1 MELIWD
7 FDGTLFDTYPLM
19 ADSLRRAM
27 LEEGQDVPVQDI
39 RARMAVTLSD
49 AVAHYKRTLGIT
61 EDTMERYRH
70 VMYAQGWRAAR
81 PFAGAEDVCARVC
94 REGGHNHLCTH
105 RGVTARK
112 YMEAWGLDRYFS
124 VYVTDEDGLPR
135 KPAPDM
141 VRRVLETTGRP
152 AQEFW
157 MIGDRELDILAAQAA
172 GVRGCL
178 FTQGRENVVTAA
190 EYQVSRLEDLFEIMK

>member
-27 LEEGQDVPVQDI
+27 LEEGHDVPVQDI

-49 AVAHYKRTLGIT
+49 AVAHYKSTLGIT

-105 RGVTARK
+105 RGVTART

>member
-19 ADSLRRAM
+19 VDSLRRAM
-27 LEEGQDVPVQDI
+27 LEEGHDVPVQDI
-39 RARMAVTLSD
+39 RARMAVTLGD

-61 EDTMERYRH
+61 DETMERYRRI
-70 VMYAQGWRAAR
+70 MYGRGRRAAQ

-105 RGVTARK
+105 RGVTARQ
-112 YMEAWGLDRYFS
+112 YMEAWGLDRYFE

-141 VRRVLETTGRP
+141 VRRVLEKTGLP
-152 AQEFW
+152 ATEFL
-157 MIGDRELDILAAQAA
+157 MVGDRELDILAAQAA

-178 FTQGRENVVTAA
+178 FTQGRENVETAA
-190 EYQVSRLEDLFEIMK
+190 EFTVMRLEDLFDIIL

>member
-27 LEEGQDVPVQDI
+27 LEEGHDVPVQDI

-49 AVAHYKRTLGIT
+49 AVAHYKSTLGIT

-152 AQEFW
+152 AQEIW

>member
-27 LEEGQDVPVQDI
+27 LVEGHDVPVQDI
-39 RARMAVTLSD
+39 RARMAVTLGD

-61 EDTMERYRH
+61 EETMERYRH
-70 VMYAQGWRAAR
+70 IIYGQGRRAAQ
-81 PFAGAEDVCARVC
+81 PFAGAEDVCARIC

-105 RGVTARK
+105 RGVTARH
-112 YMEAWGLDRYFS
+112 YMEAWGLDRYFE

-141 VRRVLETTGRP
+141 VRRVLDKTGLP
-152 AQEFW
+152 ATEFL
-157 MIGDRELDILAAQAA
+157 MVGDRELDILAAQAA

-178 FTQGRENVVTAA
+178 FTQGRENVETAA
-190 EYQVSRLEDLFEIMK
+190 EFTVMRLEDLFDIIL

>member
-27 LEEGQDVPVQDI
+27 LVEGHDVPEQDI
-39 RARMAVTLSD
+39 LARMAVTLGD

-61 EDTMERYRH
+61 EETMERYRH
-70 VMYAQGWRAAR
+70 IMYGQGRRAAQ

-105 RGVTARK
+105 RGVTARY
-112 YMEAWGLDRYFS
+112 YMEAWGLDRYFE

-141 VRRVLETTGRP
+141 VRRVLEKTGLP
-152 AQEFW
+152 ATEFL
-157 MIGDRELDILAAQAA
+157 MVGDRELDILAAQAA

-178 FTQGRENVVTAA
+178 FTQGRENVETAA
-190 EYQVSRLEDLFEIMK
+190 EFTVTRLEDLFDIIL

>member
-27 LEEGQDVPVQDI
+27 LEEGHDVPLQDI
-39 RARMAVTLSD
+39 RARMAVTLGD

-61 EDTMERYRH
+61 EGTMERYRH
-70 VMYAQGWRAAR
+70 VMYAKGWRAAR

-157 MIGDRELDILAAQAA
+157 MIGDRELDIQAAQAA

>member
-27 LEEGQDVPVQDI
+27 LEEGHDVPVQDI

-49 AVAHYKRTLGIT
+49 AVAHYKSTLGIT

-157 MIGDRELDILAAQAA
+157 MIGDRELDIQAAQAA

-178 FTQGRENVVTAA
+178 FTQGRENVFTAA

>member
-27 LEEGQDVPVQDI
+27 LEEGHDVPVQDI

-49 AVAHYKRTLGIT
+49 AVAHYKSTLGIT

-94 REGGHNHLCTH
+94 RESGHNHLCTH

-157 MIGDRELDILAAQAA
+157 MMGDRELDILAAQAA

>member
-27 LEEGQDVPVQDI
+27 LEEGHDVPVQDI
-39 RARMAVTLSD
+39 RVRMAVTLGD

-61 EDTMERYRH
+61 EATMERYRRI
-70 VMYAQGWRAAR
+70 MYGQGWRAAR

-105 RGVTARK
+105 RGVTARQ
-112 YMEAWGLDRYFS
+112 YMEAWGLDRYFA

-141 VRRVLETTGRP
+141 VRRVLEKTGRP
-152 AQEFW
+152 ANEFL
-157 MIGDRELDILAAQAA
+157 MVGDRELDIRAAQAA

-178 FTQGRENVVTAA
+178 FTQGRENVETAA
-190 EYQVSRLEDLFEIMK
+190 EYKVVRLENLLDIID

>member
-27 LEEGQDVPVQDI
+27 LEEGHDVPVQDI

-49 AVAHYKRTLGIT
+49 AVAHYKSTLGIT

-157 MIGDRELDILAAQAA
+157 MMGDRELDILAAQAA

>member
-1 MELIWD
+1 
-7 FDGTLFDTYPLM
+7 
-19 ADSLRRAM
+19 
-27 LEEGQDVPVQDI
+27 
-39 RARMAVTLSD
+39 
-49 AVAHYKRTLGIT
+49 
-61 EDTMERYRH
+61 
-70 VMYAQGWRAAR
+70 
-81 PFAGAEDVCARVC
+81 
-94 REGGHNHLCTH
+94 
-105 RGVTARK
+105 
-112 YMEAWGLDRYFS
+112 MEAWGLDRYFS

>member
-19 ADSLRRAM
+19 VDSLRRAM
-27 LEEGQDVPVQDI
+27 LEEGHDVPVQDI
-39 RARMAVTLSD
+39 RARMAVTLGD

-61 EDTMERYRH
+61 EETMERYRRI
-70 VMYAQGWRAAR
+70 MYGQGRRAAQ

-105 RGVTARK
+105 RGVTARQ
-112 YMEAWGLDRYFS
+112 YMEAWGLDRYFE

-141 VRRVLETTGRP
+141 VRRVLEKTGLP
-152 AQEFW
+152 ATEFL
-157 MIGDRELDILAAQAA
+157 MVGDRELDILAAQAA

-178 FTQGRENVVTAA
+178 FTQGRENVETAA
-190 EYQVSRLEDLFEIMK
+190 EFTVMRLEDLFDIIL

>member
-27 LEEGQDVPVQDI
+27 LEEGHDVPVQDI

-141 VRRVLETTGRP
+141 VRRVLEAKQGLI
-152 AQEFW
+152 E
-157 MIGDRELDILAAQAA
+157 AALSDAFGAPMRLRMVNEGQ
-172 GVRGCL
+172 
-178 FTQGRENVVTAA
+178 TAA
-190 EYQVSRLEDLFEIMK
+190 AKPTADARRVIEQSYDIFGRDKIDLTD

>member
-27 LEEGQDVPVQDI
+27 LEEGHDVPVQDI

-49 AVAHYKRTLGIT
+49 AVAHYKSTLGIT

-112 YMEAWGLDRYFS
+112 YMEAWGLDRYCS

>member
-27 LEEGQDVPVQDI
+27 LVEGHDVPEQDI
-39 RARMAVTLSD
+39 LARMAVTLGD

-61 EDTMERYRH
+61 EETMERYRRI
-70 VMYAQGWRAAR
+70 MYGRGRRAAQ

-105 RGVTARK
+105 RGVTARQ
-112 YMEAWGLDRYFS
+112 YMEAWGLDRYFE

-141 VRRVLETTGRP
+141 VRRVLDKTGLP
-152 AQEFW
+152 ATEFL
-157 MIGDRELDILAAQAA
+157 MVGDRELDILAAQAA

-178 FTQGRENVVTAA
+178 FTQGRENVETAA
-190 EYQVSRLEDLFEIMK
+190 EFTVTRLKDLFDIIL

>member
-27 LEEGQDVPVQDI
+27 LEEGHDVPVQDI

-49 AVAHYKRTLGIT
+49 AVAHYKSTLGIT

-94 REGGHNHLCTH
+94 REGGHNHLFTH

>member
-19 ADSLRRAM
+19 VDSLRRAM
-27 LEEGQDVPVQDI
+27 LEEGHDVPVQDI
-39 RARMAVTLSD
+39 RARMAVTLGD

-61 EDTMERYRH
+61 EETMERYRRI
-70 VMYAQGWRAAR
+70 MYGRGRRAAQ

-105 RGVTARK
+105 RGVTARQ
-112 YMEAWGLDRYFS
+112 YMEAWGLDRYFE

-141 VRRVLETTGRP
+141 VRRVLEKTGLP
-152 AQEFW
+152 ATEFL
-157 MIGDRELDILAAQAA
+157 MVGDRELDILAAQAA

-178 FTQGRENVVTAA
+178 FTQGRENVETAA
-190 EYQVSRLEDLFEIMK
+190 EFTVMRLEDLFDIIL

>member
-7 FDGTLFDTYPLM
+7 FDGTLFDTYPLL

-27 LEEGQDVPVQDI
+27 LEEGHDVPVQDI

-49 AVAHYKRTLGIT
+49 AVAHYKSTLGIT

>member
-27 LEEGQDVPVQDI
+27 LEEGHDVPVQDI

-49 AVAHYKRTLGIT
+49 AVAHYKSTLGIT

-81 PFAGAEDVCARVC
+81 PFAGADDVCARVC

>member
-27 LEEGQDVPVQDI
+27 LEEGHDVPVQDI

-49 AVAHYKRTLGIT
+49 AVAHYKSTLGIT

-105 RGVTARK
+105 LGVTARK